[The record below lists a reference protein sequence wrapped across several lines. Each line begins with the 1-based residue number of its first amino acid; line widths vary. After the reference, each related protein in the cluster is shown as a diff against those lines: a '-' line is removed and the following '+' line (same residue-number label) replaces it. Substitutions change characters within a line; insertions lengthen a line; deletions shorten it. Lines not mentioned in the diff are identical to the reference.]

1 MAYFARKLFKLDLFK
16 YQYLDSIA
24 YAIPLHAELFVLP
37 MIAMTST
44 PFPAGTQ
51 RVAPLVIVSPVRDE
65 SELIKKTLE
74 SMVAQSV
81 RPVEWL
87 IVDDGSTDNT
97 ADLVRAYA
105 KKYPFIRLVTITDR
119 GFRKLGGG
127 VVAAFKFGL
136 NQIQTSDYAFIA
148 KLDGDMSF
156 GPRYLELMF
165 KEFDA
170 DPKLAAVSGKVF
182 RPEGEELIEEWTID
196 EHVAG
201 QFKLYRWS
209 AFCEIGGFV
218 EEVLWDGIDVHTAR
232 MKGWKTMSFHDPDAQ
247 LIHHRLMGSS
257 DKNVLRGRLR
267 WGRGIYFMG
276 YHPLYALASGIF
288 RMREKPIMIGGL
300 LIIIGYFKAM
310 IQRTPR
316 YENTEFRVYLQNWQ
330 IKKLKSR
337 FNGNKF

>member
-1 MAYFARKLFKLDLFK
+1 
-16 YQYLDSIA
+16 
-24 YAIPLHAELFVLP
+24 
-37 MIAMTST
+37 MTTSATIEGT
-44 PFPAGTQ
+44 P
-51 RVAPLVIVSPVRDE
+51 RIVPLVIISPVRDE
-65 SELIKKTLE
+65 SALITKTLDA
-74 SMVAQSV
+74 MVAQTV
-81 RPVEWL
+81 WPVEWL
-87 IVDDGSTDNT
+87 FVDDGSKDNT
-97 ADLVRAYA
+97 ADLVRSYA
-105 KKYPFIRLVTITDR
+105 EKYSFIRLVTITDR

-136 NQIQTSDYAFIA
+136 TQIQSPEYEFIA

-165 KEFDA
+165 EAFND

-182 RPEGEELIEEWTID
+182 RPEGDGFVEEWTID

-201 QFKLYRWS
+201 QFKLYRWN

-232 MKGWKTMSFHDPDAQ
+232 MKGWKTLSFHNPDAR

-276 YHPLYALASGIF
+276 YHPLYALASGVF
-288 RMREKPIMIGGL
+288 RMREKPLFIGGF
-300 LIIIGYFKAM
+300 LIVFGYFKAM
-310 IQRTPR
+310 IQRIPR
-316 YENTEFRVYLQNWQ
+316 YENPEFRIYLQNWQ
-330 IKKLKSR
+330 IKKLKAR
-337 FNGNKF
+337 FKGETH